1 MTSLAMSPR
10 SDDRRLWLTCA
21 AAALFHLALIFGLRI
36 GIEPAAPVSLEVTL
50 VGQTNSASPLNTR
63 VLAPVAQTGGG
74 IARELNSSQARA
86 GTLLDLSGLQHAA
99 DLAMQSAQQPAGST
113 PILTTST
120 SRTLTQTSSQD
131 PQAGTDSRL
140 QLLRREQS
148 GDTFSGHEQDPTTQ
162 TPSDDNL
169 RSGMGPST
177 RASRQAAYRQLWR
190 QRVERA
196 GADNFPW
203 SALAMGQPK
212 SLTLHVTLRADGTV
226 VQSHVLRSSG
236 LPMLDKAALN
246 ILRLAGPFPAFPENL
261 RRDTTQLS
269 FTYDWE
275 FFPGERAALRVGRP

>member
-1 MTSLAMSPR
+1 MTSLAMPPQ

-36 GIEPAAPVSLEVTL
+36 GFEPVAPVSLEVTL
-50 VGQTNSASPLNTR
+50 VAQPTSAAPLNAR

-74 IARELNSSQARA
+74 LMRELRSSQARA
-86 GTLLDLSGLQHAA
+86 GTLRDLPGLQHAA
-99 DLAMQSAQQPAGST
+99 DLAMQSMQQTGGSVPT
-113 PILTTST
+113 LSTDTSEILAPSN
-120 SRTLTQTSSQD
+120 SQD
-131 PQAGTDSRL
+131 AQTGTDSRL
-140 QLLRREQS
+140 QLLRREQAGDALS
-148 GDTFSGHEQDPTTQ
+148 GREQDPTTQ

-169 RSGMGPST
+169 RSGTGPST
-177 RASRQAAYRQLWR
+177 RASAQAAYRQLWR

-226 VQSHVLRSSG
+226 LQSHVLRSSG

-246 ILRLAGPFPAFPENL
+246 ILRLAGPFPTFPENL